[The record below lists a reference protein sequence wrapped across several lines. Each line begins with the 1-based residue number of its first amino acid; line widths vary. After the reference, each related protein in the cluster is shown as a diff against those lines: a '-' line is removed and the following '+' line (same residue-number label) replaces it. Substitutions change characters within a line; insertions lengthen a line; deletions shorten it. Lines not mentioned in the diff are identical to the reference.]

1 MSPKGEPAMT
11 IKVNKD
17 HRITVRLTDTQ
28 YTLIEN
34 VMNDGKA
41 KTPSAALQHLLN
53 ELVIKG
59 SK

>member
-1 MSPKGEPAMT
+1 MT